1 MTRTNK
7 MGQFIEEL
15 SEGLVI
21 VAEVASPFLELA
33 GKYYDLLETQKQI
46 EQQINILCVN
56 HFTLGLTYMEWRRL
70 EELS

>member
-7 MGQFIEEL
+7 MLQFIEEL

-21 VAEVASPFLELA
+21 VVEEASPFLELA
-33 GKYYDLLETQKQI
+33 GQYYDILEAQRRIERQI
-46 EQQINILCVN
+46 SILRVK

-70 EELS
+70 KEIS